1 MRVVFDM
8 NHERKII
15 RIVDR
20 EALRLEYQQL
30 GHAALAPVFRHP
42 NRQWHS
48 HLPDN
53 IVSRP
58 VSRPGLPPN
67 IILGQ
72 E

>member
-1 MRVVFDM
+1 M

-15 RIVDR
+15 RIVDQ
-20 EALRLEYQQL
+20 EVLRLEYQQL
-30 GHAALAPVFRHP
+30 GHAALAPAFRHP

-53 IVSRP
+53 IVSHP
-58 VSRPGLPPN
+58 LPNLDYVVVPPN
-67 IILGQ
+67 IVLGQ